1 MKSILITG
9 GKGLIGKEI
18 CRKYLSEGW
27 DVYTWDN
34 ESNPYNDYSDNIGID
49 LWSDVSSLEDV
60 FKNYNFNVVSHQASF
75 VSVGESQYK
84 IQKYM
89 DNNIGITSELL
100 QAMIDT
106 NNFPEQLIFASSMGI
121 YGDILKRSYNYL
133 CEDSDKFPCSFYGI
147 SKLYQEEMIRI
158 FAETYKIKS
167 IALRYFSVYGNINP
181 LNPLTGV
188 ISVFINKFLNSDYVE
203 INEDGLQTRDFIH
216 VTDIANIHYDL
227 YSGIEHNYFEE
238 YNICSGKSF
247 TLKEIAE
254 YIKKKL
260 NSSKEIKYNGLKRKG
275 DIYYAKCYPN
285 KIYDKYGWKAKVKL
299 FDEIYNYI
307 DYVLENKDKF
317 IIGKDTCKEAD
328 QELIKRGLL

>member
-1 MKSILITG
+1 MKSILVTG

-18 CRKYLSEGW
+18 CKKYISEGW

-34 ESNPYNDYSDNIGID
+34 ESNPYNDYSDNLGID
-49 LWSDVSSLEDV
+49 LWSDVSSLENV
-60 FKNYNFNVVSHQASF
+60 FKNYNFNIVSHQASF

-100 QAMIDT
+100 QAMIET

-121 YGDILKRSYNYL
+121 YGNNLKTSYEFLHENS
-133 CEDSDKFPCSFYGI
+133 CKSPCSFYGI
-147 SKLYQEEMIRI
+147 SKLCQEEMIRV
-158 FAETYKIKS
+158 FAETYKVKS
-167 IALRYFSVYGNINP
+167 VALRYFSVYGNINP

-188 ISVFINKFLNSDYVE
+188 ISVSVNKFLNSDYVE

-216 VTDIANIHYDL
+216 VKDIADIHYDL
-227 YSGIEHNYFEE
+227 YLGKEHNYFEE
-238 YNICSGKSF
+238 YNICSGESF

-254 YIKKKL
+254 YIKNKL
-260 NSSKEIKYNGLKRKG
+260 NSSKEINYNKLKRKG
-275 DIYYAKCYPN
+275 DIYYVKCFPR
-285 KIYDKYGWKAKVKL
+285 KIYDKYGWKSKVNL
-299 FDEIYNYI
+299 FSEIDNYI
-307 DYVLENKDKF
+307 NYVLDNKDKF
-317 IIGKDTCKEAD
+317 IIGKDTCKESN